1 MRTIDIDSLMAL
13 GIRAAALLKA
23 RNQTVAVGETSS
35 GGLISASLLS
45 VPGASAYYVGGAIT
59 YSGPSIEGLAGISL
73 AKMQADG
80 IRSSSEQY
88 AQLLANA
95 VRSRHGN
102 VTWGVSET
110 GAAGPQGNVYGDP
123 PGHTCMGVAGPVSL
137 TRTLRTGSADRI
149 TNMQMFAEATLMLFI
164 EALQAVD

>member
-1 MRTIDIDSLMAL
+1 LAACLAQPAFAL
-13 GIRAAALLKA
+13 DPRYPDWPCQQLK
-23 RNQTVAVGETSS
+23 
-35 GGLISASLLS
+35 
-45 VPGASAYYVGGAIT
+45 VPGISIASVWT
-59 YSGPSIEGLAGISL
+59 GPSIEGLAGISL

-110 GAAGPQGNVYGDP
+110 GAAGPQGNFYGDP

-164 EALQAVD
+164 EALEAVD